1 MERTQVLA
9 IVSAVLLHIF
19 VLDLVRR
26 RRLREEYSWL
36 WLFASVIYL
45 LVAAWPPFSRWM
57 GTLIG
62 TSNAASAF
70 TFLAFLFIVLIL
82 IQYSV
87 RLSRLTNQV
96 KDLTQ
101 HLAIVDSEQQELSTS
116 REQTPGSGRITPAPV
131 EPGTDGQ
138 KEN

>member
-1 MERTQVLA
+1 MERAHVLA
-9 IVSAVLLHIF
+9 IVSAVLLHVF

-36 WLFASVIYL
+36 WLIASIIYL

-57 GTLIG
+57 GILIG

-70 TFLAFLFIVLIL
+70 SFLAFLFIILIL

-101 HLAIVDSEQQELSTS
+101 HLAIVDSEQQELGRT
-116 REQTPGSGRITPAPV
+116 REQIAGSWRLGQAPV
-131 EPGTDGQ
+131 EPELDSQ
-138 KEN
+138 KET

>member
-9 IVSAVLLHIF
+9 IASAVLLHIF

-36 WLFASVIYL
+36 WLVASVIYL

-57 GTLIG
+57 GALIG

-70 TFLAFLFIVLIL
+70 TFLAFLFIILIL

-87 RLSRLTNQV
+87 RLSKLTNQV

-101 HLAIVDSEQQELSTS
+101 HLAIVDSEQQELSTA
-116 REQTPGSGRITPAPV
+116 REQASGSGLARPA
-131 EPGTDGQ
+131 ELGTDGH